1 MSQTEHIKELIEEL
15 ERERAKARQATSV
28 MLLLLMAM
36 LSTFAL
42 VVYSNFRSYDI
53 RTIENS
59 VAASTSARVW
69 PVIAGQIEELA
80 TTAVPEMMDQMRD
93 VSPDLIPNIDA
104 LVSRESTLLERS
116 NKSALATV
124 VSTAFLE
131 AENERNN
138 QIIEWRDSLLVSG
151 YEAEQISES
160 VAIHSQVWAQEKIE
174 ELFGDRVAS
183 MERMVVGNRTGDASS
198 YEHSLSLYMGVL
210 LSTPRQGL

>member
-1 MSQTEHIKELIEEL
+1 MSQTEHIKKLIEEL

-42 VVYSNFRSYDI
+42 VVFSNFRSYDI
-53 RTIENS
+53 RAIESS

-69 PVIAGQIEELA
+69 PVIARQIEELA
-80 TTAVPEMMDQMRD
+80 TTAVPEMLEQMRD
-93 VSPDLIPNIDA
+93 ASPDLLPNIDA
-104 LVSRESTLLERS
+104 LVSRENTLLERS

-124 VSTAFLE
+124 LSTAFLA

-138 QIIEWRDSLLVSG
+138 EILEWRDSLPVDG
-151 YEAEQISES
+151 YEAEQIAEA

-174 ELFGDRVAS
+174 ELFADRIAP
-183 MERMVVGNRTGDASS
+183 MEQMITGNRADEDNS
-198 YEHSLSLYMGVL
+198 YERSLSLYMGVL
-210 LSTPRQGL
+210 LATPEMGQ

>member
-15 ERERAKARQATSV
+15 ERERTKARQATSI
-28 MLLLLMAM
+28 MILLLMAM
-36 LSTFAL
+36 LSTFSL
-42 VVYSNFRSYDI
+42 VVFSNFRTYDI

-69 PVIAGQIEELA
+69 PVIARQIEELA
-80 TTAVPEMMDQMRD
+80 TTAVPEMLEQMRD
-93 VSPDLIPNIDA
+93 VSPDLLPNIDA

-124 VSTAFLE
+124 VSTAFLA

-138 QIIEWRDSLLVSG
+138 EIIEWRDSLPVDG
-151 YEAEQISES
+151 FEAEQTAEA

-174 ELFGDRVAS
+174 DLFADRIAP
-183 MERMVVGNRTGDASS
+183 MEQMVLANRVHDEFS
-198 YEHSLSLYMGVL
+198 YERSLSLYMGVL
-210 LSTPRQGL
+210 LAIPDEGP